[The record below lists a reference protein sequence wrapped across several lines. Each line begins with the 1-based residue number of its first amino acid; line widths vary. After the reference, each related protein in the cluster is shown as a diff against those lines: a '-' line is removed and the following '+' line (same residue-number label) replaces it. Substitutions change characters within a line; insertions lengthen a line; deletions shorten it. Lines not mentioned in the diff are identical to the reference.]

1 MRKGIFAAHKFIC
14 MSFKALGLSQGLVHS
29 LEKNHFSKA
38 TPVQEACIP
47 AVLQGGDVLGIAPT
61 GTGKT
66 AGYVLPL
73 LQRFERETLNNRHV
87 NVLVLVPTRE
97 LAIQVDEVL
106 QVFTQGLKEPL
117 KTMAV
122 HGGKSINLQMM
133 KMNRVSILVAT
144 PGRLLDLVRNKAVYL
159 DEVKTFVLDEADKL
173 LNLGF
178 QDELNEILALL
189 PKKRQNLLFSATLSS
204 SVEDITQMLLHEPQ
218 VIEMPDAP
226 VQERLIR
233 EYGFRVSKDQK
244 GVLLREIILRN
255 AFPSVLVFTSSTHQ
269 ADHVTNK
276 LERNGIK
283 AAAIHGKKSQGARD
297 SALKALK
304 NGELQVL
311 VATDLLARG
320 VDIKGL
326 SAVIN
331 YELPRSPKDYTH
343 RIGRTGRADATG
355 EAFSLIT
362 EEDEQHFR
370 VIQKKAKKWAEMVDG
385 QAFIDLKSNPE

>member
-1 MRKGIFAAHKFIC
+1 
-14 MSFKALGLSQGLVHS
+14 MSFKSLNLPSYLVQH
-29 LEKNHFSKA
+29 LQKHHFIKA
-38 TPVQEACIP
+38 TPVQLEAIP
-47 AVLQGGDVLGIAPT
+47 AVFSGKDVLGVAPT

-73 LQRFERETLNNRHV
+73 LSIFEKKPLNNRHV
-87 NVLVLVPTRE
+87 NALVLVPTRE
-97 LAIQVDEVL
+97 LAVQVDEVL
-106 QVFTQGLKEPL
+106 SQFSAGLKTPL

-144 PGRLLDLVRNKAVYL
+144 PGRLLDLVRNKAVHL

-178 QDELNEILALL
+178 QDELNEVLALL
-189 PKKRQNLLFSATLSS
+189 PAKRQNLLFSATLNSNI
-204 SVEDITQMLLHEPQ
+204 EDLSRLFLDEPQ
-218 VIEMPDAP
+218 LIEMPDAP

-233 EYGFRVSKDQK
+233 EYGFRVEQNKK
-244 GVLLREIILRN
+244 GVLLRELIKRN
-255 AFPSVLVFTSSTHQ
+255 NFSSVLVFTSSTHQ
-269 ADHVTNK
+269 ADHVCTK

-297 SALKALK
+297 AALIAFK

-326 SAVIN
+326 PAVIN

-343 RIGRTGRADATG
+343 RIGRTGRADERG
-355 EAFSLIT
+355 EAFSLVSP
-362 EEDEQHFR
+362 EEEQHFR
-370 VIQKKAKKWAEMVDG
+370 LIQKKAKKWAEMVEST
-385 QAFIDLKSNPE
+385 AFLAQE

>member
-1 MRKGIFAAHKFIC
+1 
-14 MSFKALGLSQGLVHS
+14 MSFKALGLPQGLVKH
-29 LEKNHFSKA
+29 LEKHHFTKP
-38 TPVQEACIP
+38 TPVQEAAIP
-47 AVLQGGDVLGIAPT
+47 AVLNGGDVLGIAPT

-73 LQRFERETLNNRHV
+73 LHRFEREVLKNRHV
-87 NVLVLVPTRE
+87 NVLILVPTRE
-97 LAIQVDEVL
+97 LAVQVDEVL
-106 QVFTQGLKEPL
+106 QVFTQGLKGPL

-144 PGRLLDLVRNKAVYL
+144 PGRLLDLVRNKAVHL
-159 DEVKTFVLDEADKL
+159 NEVKTFVLDEADKL

-189 PKKRQNLLFSATLSS
+189 PKKRQNLLFSATLNS
-204 SVEDITQMLLHEPQ
+204 SVEDITQMLLHEPR

-283 AAAIHGKKSQGARD
+283 ASAIHGKKSQGARD
-297 SALKALK
+297 SALKAFK

-343 RIGRTGRADATG
+343 RIGRTGRADAKG

-362 EEDEQHFR
+362 EEDEHHFR

-385 QAFIDLKSNPE
+385 QAFLELKSNPK

>member
-1 MRKGIFAAHKFIC
+1 
-14 MSFKALGLSQGLVHS
+14 MSFKALGLPQGLVNH
-29 LEKNHFSKA
+29 LEKHHFTKP
-38 TPVQEACIP
+38 TPVQEAAIP
-47 AVLQGGDVLGIAPT
+47 AVLNGGDVLGIAPT

-73 LQRFERETLNNRHV
+73 LQRFEREALKNRHV
-87 NVLVLVPTRE
+87 NVLILVPTRE

-144 PGRLLDLVRNKAVYL
+144 PGRLLDLVRNKAVHL

-244 GVLLREIILRN
+244 GVLLREIIMRN
-255 AFPSVLVFTSSTHQ
+255 AFPSVLIFTSSTHQ
-269 ADHVTNK
+269 ADHVTSK

-283 AAAIHGKKSQGARD
+283 ASAIHGKKSQGARD
-297 SALKALK
+297 SALKAFK

-362 EEDEQHFR
+362 EEDEHHFR

-385 QAFIDLKSNPE
+385 QAFLELKSKPE